1 MASQSRHPGAHV
13 GQIPEKFPGPE
24 ANFGEFSGSS
34 SLCPE
39 ADPGGKLGNQEFPK
53 DWIWEC
59 WRRPFAIHGK
69 IQIPGESRRMDTEI
83 QDIPDSIPCILLDA
97 SFQEKPW
104 NPPPGQGWEARI
116 GISRDIKEEF
126 RGKVSTAEKSS
137 LGMFG

>member
-69 IQIPGESRRMDTEI
+69 IQIPGESCRMDTEI

-97 SFQEKPW
+97 SFQEIPW
-104 NPPPGQGWEARI
+104 NPPPGQGWEARV
-116 GISRDIKEEF
+116 GISQDIKEEF
-126 RGKVSTAEKSS
+126 RGIHP
-137 LGMFG
+137 